1 MRGVDGGWKWGM
13 GDGDGRWEMGMGNG
27 RWEMGMED
35 GNGDVDGGCRMWMG
49 DLGDGVDY
57 GEMGRTSLRV
67 GESDKGLN
75 TIISTEMFS
84 D

>member
-1 MRGVDGGWKWGM
+1 M
-13 GDGDGRWEMGMGNG
+13 GDGNGEWEMVMEDGRWGWEIGMGNG
-27 RWEMGMED
+27 RWGMED